1 MVYGSRKDLSAPM
14 LEQVD
19 KTDLKSV
26 AYCRRQGA
34 SPCRGTIFY

>member
-1 MVYGSRKDLSAPM
+1 M

-26 AYCRRQGA
+26 VHFERVG
-34 SPCRGTIFY
+34 SNPTSGTTQSLNDDTSKAH

>member
-1 MVYGSRKDLSAPM
+1 M

-26 AYCRRQGA
+26 VHFERVGS
-34 SPCRGTIFY
+34 SPTSGTNYTNKYV